1 MTSRPRTILFTL
13 LGPPL
18 CGLLVACL
26 VAAAWVITGL
36 PAAKGDTWFT
46 IQKVPPTQGASFTS
60 GQPGQVQFFLVAGND
75 SRGRDDRGG
84 VGLGDAIHVIGVN
97 PQQHAATILDIPRD
111 TSVGGGDKINA
122 SLATAGLQQ
131 FTKTVSDFVGVPIT
145 FSLTTNFEDFTNMVD
160 EIGGL
165 DVNVPQPMHDSY
177 SGADFDPG
185 PLHLNGPGA
194 LAFSRD
200 RHSFAEGDIQ
210 RTQNQAY
217 LIISALQDFQ
227 KQNVGP
233 AGVLNMLGTL
243 GRHVNMENVSYQ
255 DLYRL
260 GRLVLTI
267 DPNNVKNVVIPTG
280 PGAGSNL
287 TPGPGI
293 QDLFNDFRD
302 DGVLE
307 SH

>member
-1 MTSRPRTILFTL
+1 
-13 LGPPL
+13 
-18 CGLLVACL
+18 
-26 VAAAWVITGL
+26 
-36 PAAKGDTWFT
+36 
-46 IQKVPPTQGASFTS
+46 
-60 GQPGQVQFFLVAGND
+60 
-75 SRGRDDRGG
+75 
-84 VGLGDAIHVIGVN
+84 
-97 PQQHAATILDIPRD
+97 
-111 TSVGGGDKINA
+111 
-122 SLATAGLQQ
+122 
-131 FTKTVSDFVGVPIT
+131 
-145 FSLTTNFEDFTNMVD
+145 MVD

-227 KQNVGP
+227 QQNTGP

-243 GRHVNMENVSYQ
+243 GRHVDMENVSLQ

-280 PGAGSNL
+280 GGSGSNL

-293 QDLFNDFRD
+293 ADLFNDFRD
-302 DGVLE
+302 DGVLQ